1 MNPFDGIKPS
11 LGPFASVLSN
21 PVGILLSLVWAGAF
35 IWAAVTLVINIASFA
50 RARRG
55 GRVHQ
60 ADDAVGG
67 MAWSGLTIILLGAVP
82 VLFGIFARMAG

>member
-11 LGPFASVLSN
+11 LGPFAAVLGN
-21 PVGILLSLVWAGAF
+21 PIGIFLSLAWAGGF
-35 IWAAVTLVINIASFA
+35 IYAAYNLVINIAGLV

-60 ADDAVGG
+60 ADDATAGIWWSAGG
-67 MAWSGLTIILLGAVP
+67 IVLLGAVP
-82 VLFGIFARMAG
+82 VLFGILSRMAA